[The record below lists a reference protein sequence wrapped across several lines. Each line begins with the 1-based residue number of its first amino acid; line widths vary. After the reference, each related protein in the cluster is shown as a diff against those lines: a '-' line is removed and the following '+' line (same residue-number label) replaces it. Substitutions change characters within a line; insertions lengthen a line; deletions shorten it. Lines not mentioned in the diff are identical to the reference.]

1 MRKGAAMA
9 KTIIFHVDVNS
20 AFLSWEACRQLG
32 NDPEALDIRQIPA
45 IIGGRRELRHGV
57 VLAKSI
63 PASKAGIKTGEPI
76 VHALKKCPNLQIFP
90 PDFSVYRD
98 RSDAL
103 MELLRSYAP
112 CVQQLSIDEA
122 FCDMTGTEILYG
134 DPVSFA
140 AKLKQEIYAKL
151 GFTVNIGISSNK
163 LLAKMASDFEKPNK
177 IHTLFP
183 EEIREKMWPLP
194 VSDLLYAGRSS
205 VQKLHNLGIFT
216 IGELA
221 AADPDVLQQHLKSHG
236 KELYNYA
243 NGIDPSPVEE
253 QSDAPKGYSNSITL
267 PFDCTDR
274 NDAKGIILS
283 LCENIGTRIRKDN
296 AFVSVVSVTLVDA
309 DFCKSSHQTSL
320 PAGTNITDVIYE
332 NACKLFDN
340 LWDNSPIRLIGVH
353 TSKAS
358 DQCYTQY
365 SLFDTEKNEK
375 LEKLDMAIDSIRL
388 RYGDNAIKR
397 ARLLDE
403 RKKEPTED

>member
-1 MRKGAAMA
+1 MP
-9 KTIIFHVDVNS
+9 TPIVFHVDVNS
-20 AFLSWEACRQLG
+20 AFLSWEACRQLSE
-32 NDPEALDIRQIPA
+32 NPDAADIRLTPS

-90 PDFSVYRD
+90 PDFSVYRVK
-98 RSDAL
+98 SDAL

-122 FCDMTGTEILYG
+122 FCDMTGTEKLYG

-140 AKLKQEIYAKL
+140 HKLKKEIFETL

-163 LLAKMASDFEKPNK
+163 LLAKMASDFEKPDK
-177 IHTLFP
+177 VHTLFP
-183 EEIREKMWPLP
+183 DEIPEKMWPLP

-216 IGELA
+216 IGDLA
-221 AADPDVLQQHLKSHG
+221 AADPKVLQQHLKSHG
-236 KELYNYA
+236 KELHNYA
-243 NGIDPSPVEE
+243 NGIDPSPVESE
-253 QSDAPKGYSNSITL
+253 TDAPKGYSNSITL

-274 NDAKGIILS
+274 SDAKGIMLS
-283 LCENIGTRIRKDN
+283 LCENIGARIRKDN
-296 AFVSVVSVTLVDA
+296 AFISVVSVTIVDA
-309 DFCKSSHQTSL
+309 DFRKTSHQTSL
-320 PAGTNITDVIYE
+320 STGTNITDVIYE
-332 NACKLFDN
+332 NACALFDN
-340 LWDNSPIRLIGVH
+340 LWDQSPIRLIGVH

-388 RYGDNAIKR
+388 KYGDNAIKR
-397 ARLLDE
+397 ARFLGDD
-403 RKKEPTED
+403 KTKPTED

>member
-1 MRKGAAMA
+1 MPKP
-9 KTIIFHVDVNS
+9 IVFHVDVNS
-20 AFLSWEACRQLG
+20 AFLSWEACRLLSE
-32 NDPEALDIRQIPA
+32 NPDAADIRLTPS

-90 PDFSVYRD
+90 PDFSVYRVK
-98 RSDAL
+98 SDAL

-122 FCDMTGTEILYG
+122 FCDMTGTEKLYG

-140 AKLKQEIYAKL
+140 CKLKQEIFDTL

-163 LLAKMASDFEKPNK
+163 LLAKMASDFEKPDK
-177 IHTLFP
+177 VHTLFP
-183 EEIREKMWPLP
+183 DEIPEKMWPLP

-216 IGELA
+216 IGDLA
-221 AADPDVLQQHLKSHG
+221 AADPNVLQQHLKSHG
-236 KELYNYA
+236 KELHNYA
-243 NGIDPSPVEE
+243 NGIDPSPVESE
-253 QSDAPKGYSNSITL
+253 TDAPKGYSNSITL

-274 NDAKGIILS
+274 SDAKGIMLS
-283 LCENIGTRIRKDN
+283 LCENIGARIRKDN
-296 AFVSVVSVTLVDA
+296 AFISVVSVTIVDA
-309 DFCKSSHQTSL
+309 DFRKTSHQTSL
-320 PAGTNITDVIYE
+320 PTGTNITDVIYE
-332 NACKLFDN
+332 NACALFDN
-340 LWDNSPIRLIGVH
+340 LWDLSPIRLIGVH

-388 RYGDNAIKR
+388 KYGDNAIKR
-397 ARLLDE
+397 ARFLGDD
-403 RKKEPTED
+403 KTKPTED